1 MTYQPN
7 RTCGRPT
14 RSGNPCKIRISSSDV
29 ACGTHATE
37 QDKAVAE
44 AHQRGWSEGYTA
56 GSESGAS
63 FSKSHVEWLERR
75 VKELEE
81 QLDSTRRVYEANGCQ
96 VVEVG
101 GYGYRWRG
109 RDPLEVGDRVLLP
122 ENYVSRLRNGP
133 GPTVGVVNKLGTTYQ
148 GSLSDIVG
156 RAPATGDE
164 EG

>member
-1 MTYQPN
+1 MTYQPD

-14 RSGNPCKIRISSSDV
+14 RSGSPCKIRISGSDV

-44 AHQRGWSEGYTA
+44 AHRRGWNEGYKS
-56 GSESGAS
+56 GSESSAS
-63 FSKSHVEWLERR
+63 FSKSRIERLEQR

-81 QLDSTRRVYEANGCQ
+81 QLDSTRRVYEVNGCQ

-101 GYGYRWRG
+101 GYAYRWRG
-109 RDPLEVGDRVLLP
+109 NDPLEVGDRVLLP

-133 GPTVGVVNKLGTTYQ
+133 GPTVGVVNKLGIVYR

-156 RAPATGDE
+156 RAPATGRDD
-164 EG
+164 